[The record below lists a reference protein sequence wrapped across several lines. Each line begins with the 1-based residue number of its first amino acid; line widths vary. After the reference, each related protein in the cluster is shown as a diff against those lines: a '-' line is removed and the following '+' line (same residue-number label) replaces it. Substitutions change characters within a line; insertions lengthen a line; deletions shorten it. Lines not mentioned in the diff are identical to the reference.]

1 MLIDISDELADHYQI
16 VKTAAQA
23 AVDDPNES
31 GTSKSA
37 LLNATTTILKELA
50 KVQQD
55 LYNSSSIARLQAA
68 IIESLHEASPELK
81 DNVLRILERRLQS
94 ER

>member
-55 LYNSSSIARLQAA
+55 LYNSSSIAKLQAA
-68 IIESLHEASPELK
+68 IINCLSDYDQDFK
-81 DNVLRILERRLQS
+81 DKVVKELERKLANY
-94 ER
+94 